1 MALGLGCRPDLGA
14 LRAWRKPLRGPRGSP
29 SPCSPSAG
37 AAARDPQQRA
47 TPKGPSPLSA
57 DAAEAIAV
65 LDAVI
70 ADLDVDKHD
79 VDFDVATSPRE
90 HGLHSNWILRA
101 PRRHSE
107 DIAAHV
113 HPQSSAERRT
123 VGAQRRLERHPIYL
137 PKAVQGA
144 FSTLKFKPKPCKRE
158 SCCPNTGPHLWPLVP
173 VRTRSS
179 KCCCA
184 LADPGHAPG
193 TSPFTAKGSP
203 PAMLNVKPSLSL
215 LPASLGSTP
224 QILFNSSGEDVE
236 WNTELFALEPP
247 ASLGEDYVE
256 TENPKGQWLLRERP
270 WERTGP

>member
-1 MALGLGCRPDLGA
+1 MWVSPRGRRVREAGRWRLCSRRIGWRGRRRVTDRAEVGGGRSSRAPRGEAGSSGEQRGAAGGMALGLGCRPDLGA
-14 LRAWRKPLRGPRGSP
+14 LRAWRKPLWGPRGSP
-29 SPCSPSAG
+29 SPCRPSAG
-37 AAARDPQQRA
+37 AAARDPQRA
-47 TPKGPSPLSA
+47 APKGSSPLSA

-79 VDFDVATSPRE
+79 VDFDVATSSRE

-107 DIAAHV
+107 DMAAHV
-113 HPQSSAERRT
+113 QPQSSAERRT

-137 PKAVQGA
+137 PKAVQGV
-144 FSTLKFKPKPCKRE
+144 FSTLKFKPKPCKR
-158 SCCPNTGPHLWPLVP
+158 
-173 VRTRSS
+173 
-179 KCCCA
+179 
-184 LADPGHAPG
+184 D
-193 TSPFTAKGSP
+193 
-203 PAMLNVKPSLSL
+203 
-215 LPASLGSTP
+215 LGSTP

-247 ASLGEDYVE
+247 TSLGEDYID

>member
-1 MALGLGCRPDLGA
+1 MWCLSMGRCSSPGAGLRSTRAPRRPLAPCAQLGRTSHPPGCTGG
-14 LRAWRKPLRGPRGSP
+14 RGPAPPRPPGRSGRRAP
-29 SPCSPSAG
+29 GLRPPLHGPAPLAPLGGCVYQELRSVCRVRPCRR
-37 AAARDPQQRA
+37 AA
-47 TPKGPSPLSA
+47 PKGSSPLSA

-79 VDFDVATSPRE
+79 VDFDVATSSRE

-107 DIAAHV
+107 DMAAHV
-113 HPQSSAERRT
+113 QPQSSAERRT

-137 PKAVQGA
+137 PKAVQGV
-144 FSTLKFKPKPCKRE
+144 FSTLKFKPKPCKR
-158 SCCPNTGPHLWPLVP
+158 
-173 VRTRSS
+173 
-179 KCCCA
+179 
-184 LADPGHAPG
+184 D
-193 TSPFTAKGSP
+193 
-203 PAMLNVKPSLSL
+203 
-215 LPASLGSTP
+215 LGSTP

-247 ASLGEDYVE
+247 TSLGEDYID

>member
-1 MALGLGCRPDLGA
+1 MGRCSSPGAGLRPT
-14 LRAWRKPLRGPRGSP
+14 RGPRRPLGLCAQLGRTSHP
-29 SPCSPSAG
+29 PGCTGGCGPALPGLQGARG
-37 AAARDPQQRA
+37 AAHRGCGLPSTARLPWPSSGAASTRSCAASGRVRPCRQRA

-144 FSTLKFKPKPCKRE
+144 FSTLKFKPKPCKR
-158 SCCPNTGPHLWPLVP
+158 
-173 VRTRSS
+173 
-179 KCCCA
+179 
-184 LADPGHAPG
+184 D
-193 TSPFTAKGSP
+193 
-203 PAMLNVKPSLSL
+203 
-215 LPASLGSTP
+215 LGSTP